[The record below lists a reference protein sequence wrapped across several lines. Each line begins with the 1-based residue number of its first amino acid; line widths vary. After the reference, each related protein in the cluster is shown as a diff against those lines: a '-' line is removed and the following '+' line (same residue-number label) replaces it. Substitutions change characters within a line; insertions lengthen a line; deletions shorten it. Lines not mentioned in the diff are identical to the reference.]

1 MRRVRKTKRRP
12 KASSAWTAHDVAIL
26 TELYRMLSNC
36 DLAIRLGRSEWA
48 VVGKAR
54 GLGLTKDCGRNCR
67 RWAGRGRPW
76 SSQEMNLLRA
86 LYPTTPNEDIA
97 ERIGR
102 RRNAVHMKARQMELR
117 KMEFWS
123 EQEDQRLCEAYRA
136 YSYDELAQRL
146 GRTLPAVKARAI
158 TLKLD
163 SKVPNWTEE
172 EIRFLR
178 ESYGTRDVGMIAGEL
193 GRTRAAVAK
202 KAREMG
208 LVCFRHWSGRDVRR
222 LRELYPCCTIG
233 ELAEEFGRSCDSI
246 RGKAAQLRLSRRSSS
261 SQPTETV
268 SPKDA
273 ARSAGACYDRPLA
286 SCCI

>member
-1 MRRVRKTKRRP
+1 MRRVRKTQRRP
-12 KASSAWTAHDVAIL
+12 NAGSAWTAHDVAIL
-26 TELYRMLSNC
+26 SELYPRCNNSA
-36 DLAIRLGRSEWA
+36 LAVRLGRSEWA

-54 GLGLTKDCGRNCR
+54 GLGLTEDCGRNCR

-102 RRNAVHMKARQMELR
+102 SRDAVHMKARQMELR

-123 EQEDQRLCEAYRA
+123 EQEDQRLREAYQVC
-136 YSYDELAQRL
+136 SYGELARRL
-146 GRTLPAVKARAI
+146 GRTLPAAKARAI

-172 EIRFLR
+172 EIQFLR
-178 ESYGTRDVGMIAGEL
+178 ESYGMTDVGRIAGEL

-208 LVCFRHWSGRDVRR
+208 LVCFRHWSGRDVRK
-222 LRELYPCCTIG
+222 LRGLYPRCTIG

-246 RGKAAQLRLSRRSSS
+246 RGKAARLRLSRRSTSP
-261 SQPTETV
+261 QPTETV
-268 SPKDA
+268 PPRDA

>member
-12 KASSAWTAHDVAIL
+12 KAGSAWTAQDVAIL
-26 TELYRMLSNC
+26 TELYPRCNNR
-36 DLAIRLGRSEWA
+36 DLAMRLGRSEWA

-54 GLGLTKDCGRNCR
+54 GLGLTKDCRRNGRGR
-67 RWAGRGRPW
+67 AGRGRTW
-76 SSQEMNLLRA
+76 SSQEVSLLRA

-97 ERIGR
+97 EPIDRT
-102 RRNAVHMKARQMELR
+102 RNAVHMKARQLGLR

-123 EQEDQRLCEAYRA
+123 EQEDQYLRDAYHACRG
-136 YSYDELAQRL
+136 DELARRL

-163 SKVPNWTEE
+163 SKIPNWTEE

-178 ESYGTRDVGMIAGEL
+178 ESYGTTDVGRIAGEL

-208 LVCFRHWSGRDVRR
+208 LVCFRHWSGRDARK
-222 LRELYPCCTIG
+222 LRELYPRCTIR

-246 RGKAAQLRLSRRSSS
+246 RGKAAQLKLSKRSSS
-261 SQPTETV
+261 SQPREIV
-268 SPKDA
+268 SPGDT
-273 ARSAGACYDRPLA
+273 ARSVGACYDRSLA